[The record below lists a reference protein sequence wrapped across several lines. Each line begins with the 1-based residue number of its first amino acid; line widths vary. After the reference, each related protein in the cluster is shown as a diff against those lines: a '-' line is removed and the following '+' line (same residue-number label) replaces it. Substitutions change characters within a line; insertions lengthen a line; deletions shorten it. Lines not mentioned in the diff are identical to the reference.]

1 MSSKK
6 IKAMQESGL
15 ILSRVKKELRQAIK
29 PGITTLTLDK
39 LAEKIIVSSGA
50 FPSFKTVR
58 GYDFTTCINTNSGMV
73 HGMPN
78 NKTLKPKD
86 VVTVDCGVYFQGFHT
101 DSAFTMQ
108 IPPLVETTTKFL
120 SVGEEALKKAI
131 SRAVPGNSVYDISLA
146 LQETVEKAG
155 YSVSRD
161 LTGHGV
167 GQKLHQA
174 PNISCFAIPEDK
186 NIILKK
192 DQTLAIEIM
201 YAQGRP
207 ELEQEADGWTLST
220 TDNSLAG
227 MFEHTVAVSSPH
239 PTILT

>member
-6 IKAMQESGL
+6 QKAMQESGL
-15 ILSRVKKELRQAIK
+15 ILSQVKKELRQAIK
-29 PGITTLTLDK
+29 PGINTLTLDK

-58 GYDFTTCINTNSGMV
+58 GYGFTTCININSGMV

-78 NKTLKPKD
+78 TKTLKPKD
-86 VVTVDCGVYFQGFHT
+86 VVTVDCGVYFKGFHT

-108 IPPLVETTTKFL
+108 IPPLVEATTKFL
-120 SVGEEALKKAI
+120 NTGKEALKNAITKAI
-131 SRAVPGNSVYDISLA
+131 PGNSVYDISLV
-146 LQETVEKAG
+146 LQETIEKSG

-167 GQKLHQA
+167 GQKLHQS

-192 DQTLAIEIM
+192 GQTLAIEIM

-207 ELEQEADGWTLST
+207 ELEQQVDGWTLST
-220 TDNSLAG
+220 IDSSLAG
-227 MFEHTVAVSSPH
+227 MFEHTVVVASPH
-239 PTILT
+239 PAILT